1 MKTILIDL
9 VKTRMLDWCSIHGV
23 AIYDLYVDYLR
34 YNRRGEPRVFLNN
47 EGGVNSIFE
56 DYDAFSIIQI
66 AKALDIESIGDMRA
80 NAFIGYDANG
90 NVKCEDDLSYFVNTQ
105 EIAEWFVNNAN
116 NFEEYENI
124 WDVANDQIY
133 DNIYNVFAA
142 MYELNPDM
150 VWDWIEED
158 RIHIRQFFVTSWR
171 DLRNQFIQWQSQ
183 NSNN

>member
-116 NFEEYENI
+116 NFVFNKRYFI
-124 WDVANDQIY
+124 FFDLSSTW
-133 DNIYNVFAA
+133 NVVFGL
-142 MYELNPDM
+142 YYYL
-150 VWDWIEED
+150 VI
-158 RIHIRQFFVTSWR
+158 ITSYFSKSK
-171 DLRNQFIQWQSQ
+171 D
-183 NSNN
+183 